1 MKAKIK
7 QEIIFSV
14 IFVITFFIAAECL
27 SDDKPEIDEYPGQRF
42 DKAWFF
48 IGEKT
53 WQSTGD
59 DKWSIAGTMSGGP
72 PNILSELEYPGLESI
87 VYEIYGGIMSGRS
100 ALNMAYGFGSLDGG
114 RYRDSDYLKD
124 NRQGLYSLSTG
135 TAEDKEWNA
144 LYYWNIDYTYRILAN
159 NQEEGFNE
167 IYLDMLV
174 GYQLWHEKITM
185 ANGVQEICVPP
196 NCNVPLGPFSGLN
209 SKYEFVWRS
218 VRLGLEGGLPIY
230 KGFALK
236 GSTIFI
242 PYTEYEGEGIW
253 NLRTDWKQSPSFT
266 HSAKGGYGA
275 QLEALVVYHIYPE
288 FTMGAGYRYW
298 YIKSGK
304 GDDITYFADGTAGIT
319 QFNEAINERQGV
331 FFDISYMF

>member
-1 MKAKIK
+1 MK
-7 QEIIFSV
+7 QGIIFSV
-14 IFVITFFIAAECL
+14 VFSILFLITAECF
-27 SDDKPEIDEYPGQRF
+27 SDDKLEIDEYSSQKF
-42 DKAWFF
+42 DKVWFF

-59 DKWSIAGTMSGGP
+59 DKWNIAGTKSGGP
-72 PNILSELEYPGLESI
+72 PNILSELEYLGLESI
-87 VYEIYGGIMSGRS
+87 VYEIYGGIRSGRS
-100 ALNMAYGFGSLDGG
+100 ALNIAYGFGSMNGG

-135 TAEDKEWNA
+135 TAEDKKWNA
-144 LYYWNIDYTYRILAN
+144 LYYWNIDYTYRILTN
-159 NQEEGFNE
+159 DQEERFNE

-174 GYQLWHEKITM
+174 GYQIWHEKITM
-185 ANGVQEICVPP
+185 ANGVQEYGGT
-196 NCNVPLGPFSGLN
+196 LGPFAGLN
-209 SKYEFVWRS
+209 STYEFIWKS
-218 VRLGLEGGLPIY
+218 VRLGLQGGLPIY

-266 HSAKGGYGA
+266 HSVKGGYGT
-275 QLEALVVYHIYPE
+275 QLEASLVYHIHPV

-304 GDDITYFADGTAGIT
+304 GDDITYFSNGTAGIT

-331 FFDISYMF
+331 FLDISYMF